1 MLGLAVGDNVEVV
14 VAGTAVL
21 AAVAVYIVQVQVL
34 AVDFLRLEPGAPGQ
48 R

>member
-21 AAVAVYIVQVQVL
+21 AAVAVYIVLGPGL
-34 AVDFLRLEPGAPGQ
+34 AVDFLRVEPGAPGQ